1 LPSVAAPVDD
11 LIRTINQLV
20 VADTN
25 CRSMAS
31 GNELPGVTRT
41 DRSTLTPLA
50 ENLDIPQRL
59 APSPAAVVN
68 RGSGTA
74 YDQRPAIR
82 AALTEVVASCANTL
96 EAQGPLPEA
105 ADPSDRSRLGIA
117 VSRAYAASA
126 TPRLVARL
134 SPNGRADD
142 LGLFTEPVLEG
153 DTAAA
158 RALAVA
164 IGARTRQR
172 HEEVLKTL
180 VGAGRGA
187 AAPTAARMLLDT
199 KPRFATLP
207 DPEQAVV
214 VQTVAQQLETTFA
227 DRDQGRAAAREL
239 TEELENRREDVT
251 GGAGAIDVASRLAT
265 EQVLELHEFFDR
277 LPESHPANQARA
289 EKVAAGQIERP
300 ESVDDLVR
308 RVERTVG
315 ELTGTR
321 QSMWNTRIEPQTGQ
335 SPDRTLRL
343 TEQQALALRE
353 LTENGTEG
361 PLAAEDVAAAREGIL
376 VATSSHVRWAVP
388 DSYSLRAEA
397 AAQSVAPR
405 FTAIEQ
411 AVSTAFAEDH
421 FNEVVDRN
429 LPGGLAEQ
437 VRLPE
442 GLRLP
447 EGPRLDERFA
457 PAARGLA
464 TAIDAATDGPAGETL
479 RRMAGEGRAHL
490 AMAAAEVVVADSGI
504 EPTERPFAVRM
515 IADEID
521 KKFDELPAQLEA
533 WDAGEQ
539 TAMGD
544 RDVADPQAYGQQVG
558 RLAQTMA
565 EVYADDPGLAKRDS
579 LAADRAA
586 AQDHGMRFANDPAA
600 PTPGTVRAPAAVP
613 KANRAGEVVES
624 KRRGLEGRG

>member
-1 LPSVAAPVDD
+1 MAAPVDD
-11 LIRTINQLV
+11 LIRTINRLV

-25 CRSMAS
+25 GRSMAS
-31 GNELPGVTRT
+31 GNQLPGVTGSDLQR
-41 DRSTLTPLA
+41 LTPLA
-50 ENLDIPQRL
+50 ESLDIPQRL

-68 RGSGTA
+68 RGSGEA

-96 EAQGPLPEA
+96 EPRGPLPAA
-105 ADPSDRSRLGIA
+105 ADPDDRSRLGIA
-117 VSRAYAASA
+117 VSRAYAESA

-134 SPNGRADD
+134 SPNGRSDD
-142 LGLFTEPVLEG
+142 LGIFTPTVLEG

-164 IGARTRQR
+164 IGARTAQR
-172 HEEVLKTL
+172 HEAVLTAL

-187 AAPTAARMLLDT
+187 AAPAAARMLLDT
-199 KPRFATLP
+199 KPRFRTLP
-207 DPEQAVV
+207 DPEQQVV
-214 VQTVAQQLETTFA
+214 VRVVAQQLETTFA
-227 DRDQGRAAAREL
+227 GRDQQRAAAREL

-251 GGAGAIDVASRLAT
+251 GGAGSVDVASRLAA
-265 EQVLELHEFFDR
+265 EQVQELHDFFDR
-277 LPESHPANQARA
+277 LPESHPASQARA
-289 EKVAAGQIERP
+289 EKVARAQIGRP
-300 ESVDDLVR
+300 ESVDHFVR
-308 RVERTVG
+308 RTERTVG

-321 QSMWNTRIEPQTGQ
+321 QSMWDTKIEPQADQ
-335 SPDRTLRL
+335 APDRTLRF

-376 VATSSHVRWAVP
+376 AIASAQTRWAVP
-388 DSYSLRAEA
+388 DSYSLQAEQ

-405 FTAIEQ
+405 FIAIEQ

-421 FNEVVDRN
+421 FNEIVDRN

-442 GLRLP
+442 A
-447 EGPRLDERFA
+447 PRRDAKFA

-464 TAIDAATDGPAGETL
+464 DAIDAATERPAGETL
-479 RRMAGEGRAHL
+479 RRMAGEGRANL
-490 AMAAAEVVVADSGI
+490 ATAAAELVVAESSV

-533 WDAGEQ
+533 WAAGEQ
-539 TAMGD
+539 TAMWD
-544 RDVADPQAYGQQVG
+544 RDVDDPHVYGQQVG

-565 EVYADDPGLAKRDS
+565 EVYANDPGLAQRES
-579 LAADRAA
+579 VAADRAA

-600 PTPGTVRAPAAVP
+600 PRTGTVRAPAATP
-613 KANRAGEVVES
+613 EANRAGEASES
-624 KRRGLEGRG
+624 KRQGLDGRS